1 MFVIKVEGILK
12 EITKKIVSDI
22 FGLVGNLI
30 SVKIIVVSDTQRY
43 ALIEY
48 STKEAAEKAIRK
60 FNGKQIKYNGR
71 HSDVF
76 KVYMIE
82 STPQYI

>member
-12 EITKKIVSDI
+12 ENTEKLLYDV

-30 SVKIIVVSDTQRY
+30 SVKIVVLSDNERY

-48 STKEAAEKAIRK
+48 SSIESAEKAIAK
-60 FNGKQIKYNGR
+60 LNGKQLMYNGR

-82 STPQYI
+82 STQ